1 MNSISAEELKT
12 RIVSGKEFALIDVR
26 TKGEFAKAHLLF
38 AVSIPLDKLEL
49 VFHQLVPRFE
59 TPIILCDDGSGMA
72 ERAADRLIQ
81 FGYNRIDILQGGIHA
96 WKEAG
101 YEIFSGINVP
111 SKAFGEFVEQR
122 YSTPHLSANEL
133 KAKIDAGEKLVI
145 LDSRPMQEFTK
156 MNIPGAYCCP
166 GAELVY
172 RVSDASIDSETM
184 VVVNCAGRTR
194 SIIGCQSLI
203 NAGVPNPV
211 VAAHKAS
218 CSSTGSGTLMRS
230 RLFFTSACSIWR
242 PGNNK
247 QALSSRFLN
256 SRTLPGHGYRIISAC
271 APSVKM
277 GWLA

>member
-26 TKGEFAKAHLLF
+26 TKGEFAKAHFLF

-166 GAELVY
+166 GAVLV
-172 RVSDASIDSETM
+172 
-184 VVVNCAGRTR
+184 
-194 SIIGCQSLI
+194 
-203 NAGVPNPV
+203 
-211 VAAHKAS
+211 
-218 CSSTGSGTLMRS
+218 
-230 RLFFTSACSIWR
+230 
-242 PGNNK
+242 
-247 QALSSRFLN
+247 
-256 SRTLPGHGYRIISAC
+256 
-271 APSVKM
+271 
-277 GWLA
+277 

>member
-1 MNSISAEELKT
+1 MTAAEWLN
-12 RIVSGKEFALIDVR
+12 VL
-26 TKGEFAKAHLLF
+26 
-38 AVSIPLDKLEL
+38 
-49 VFHQLVPRFE
+49 
-59 TPIILCDDGSGMA
+59 PIGSFN
-72 ERAADRLIQ
+72 

-96 WKEAG
+96 WKEGG

-194 SIIGCQSLI
+194 SIIGCQSLV
-203 NAGVPNPV
+203 NAGVPN
-211 VAAHKAS
+211 
-218 CSSTGSGTLMRS
+218 L
-230 RLFFTSACSIWR
+230 
-242 PGNNK
+242 
-247 QALSSRFLN
+247 
-256 SRTLPGHGYRIISAC
+256 
-271 APSVKM
+271 
-277 GWLA
+277 